1 MISAVVAG
9 NLGKD
14 AEVKSVGGQDVCS
27 FSVASTTKV
36 KGEDSTTWVRCSMW
50 GSRGAK
56 LAEYLTRGK
65 AVCVSG
71 GLTTREYEGKTYVE
85 LRVDDVKLMG
95 GNKESG
101 GGSSGGSGRGGN
113 SRGGKQSPPP
123 SSGQSGGGGY
133 DDHDYSGD
141 DDDIPFIANVSSDS
155 RERWF
160 RF

>member
-14 AEVKSVGGQDVCS
+14 AEVKNVGGQDVCS

-36 KGEDSTTWVRCSMW
+36 KGEDSTTWIRCSMW

-71 GLTTREYEGKTYVE
+71 GLTTREYEGKTYIE

-101 GGSSGGSGRGGN
+101 GSGGSSRGGG
-113 SRGGKQSPPP
+113 SRGGKSE
-123 SSGQSGGGGY
+123 SSSKSNGGGY
-133 DDHDYSGD
+133 DDHDYGSGG
-141 DDDIPFIANVSSDS
+141 DDDIPF
-155 RERWF
+155 
-160 RF
+160 